1 MRLDELFFFLHLH
14 LLSVSFP
21 PPPPPVVYVE
31 SYNLHKERVSE
42 EFWIFFSTHTQQK
55 AKTFFVSH
63 TSHVILLT
71 HLSLSLSLKI
81 TLLCEDDDA
90 LKS

>member
-14 LLSVSFP
+14 LLSVSF

-42 EFWIFFSTHTQQK
+42 EFWIFFSTKKQQQK
-55 AKTFFVSH
+55 AKLFF
-63 TSHVILLT
+63 IIT
-71 HLSLSLSLKI
+71 HFTRYIINAPLSLSLLK
-81 TLLCEDDDA
+81 
-90 LKS
+90 